1 MVIRALMCHGC
12 RFSWQSP
19 LRGWGSLT
27 MAFIGK
33 FVYMTHHFI
42 LLRLNPFGLRVDRE
56 GWWFEHSCVTGFAIC
71 LKDVS
76 WPWLS
81 PLWGWGSLTMA
92 FTGVVWLWHLLAFTM
107 AFTNLKIKNH
117 NYQVHMTWCTWYL
130 NQQEFVHRGYSVF
143 NRICQYLKVRHCPW
157 AGNSCLKRHIFSE

>member
-1 MVIRALMCHGC
+1 MIRDKIWDVFPKKKLDK
-12 RFSWQSP
+12 Q
-19 LRGWGSLT
+19 LT
-27 MAFIGK
+27 RRIRK
-33 FVYMTHHFI
+33 HKKI
-42 LLRLNPFGLRVDRE
+42 LLMKHIYFSDSLYIRISAKN
-56 GWWFEHSCVTGFAIC
+56 
-71 LKDVS
+71 VS